1 MLHPHPILANDRASQ
16 WLGIEVDRALFGD
29 AQISMTVREEMVN
42 GFGIAHGGIIFA
54 FADTCF
60 ALACNDPGAD
70 PEADAEADPAT
81 ITVASGA
88 DISFVAPAFQGQTLT
103 AVGRVVNRTGR
114 SGIYDIRVTA
124 GSTVIAEFRGR
135 SRTIPNPTPG

>member
-1 MLHPHPILANDRASQ
+1 MPHTHPILEKDRASR
-16 WLGIEVDRALFGD
+16 WLGIDVERALFGD

-42 GFGIAHGGIIFA
+42 GFGMAHGGIIFA

-60 ALACNDPGAD
+60 AMACNDPDGD
-70 PEADAEADPAT
+70 SAT

-88 DISFVAPAFQGQTLT
+88 DINFVAPALQGQTLT

-114 SGIYDIRVTA
+114 SGIYDIRVTT
-124 GSTVIAEFRGR
+124 GSTLVAEFRGR
-135 SRTIPNPTPG
+135 SRTIANVPPG